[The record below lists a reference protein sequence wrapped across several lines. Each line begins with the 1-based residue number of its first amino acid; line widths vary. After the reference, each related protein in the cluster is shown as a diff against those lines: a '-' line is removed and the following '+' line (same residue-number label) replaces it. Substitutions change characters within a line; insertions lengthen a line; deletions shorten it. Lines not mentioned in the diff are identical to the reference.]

1 MLRNC
6 VNDMTILLQIGCRP
20 IGHIDPDQIYFSDLE
35 EFGCYRKGG
44 SAPGP
49 ELVGRTAGN
58 PLEHTAE
65 MLRILEPE
73 IVGNLAHRLARGE

>member
-1 MLRNC
+1 
-6 VNDMTILLQIGCRP
+6 MTILLQIGRRP
-20 IGHIDPDQIYFSDLE
+20 IGHINPDQIYFSDLE
-35 EFGCYRKGG
+35 EFGCYRK
-44 SAPGP
+44 SIFLAPGP

-58 PLEHTAE
+58 PLEHAAE